1 MGSFSLLLRNYVS
14 TYNYISSLQFL
25 GNEYIKRF
33 YCNCTNAAV
42 WLGTSA
48 PLRLCWACSG
58 VWWQGN
64 TLLLSVFRWRRKSL
78 ISLFFF
84 IVAQGDDGLHSAHWW
99 TSYHSQAPRLSE
111 PWTVCCTFHSLP
123 GCTQGLMRCMLGD
136 DEPCTL
142 RIIAWVTSI
151 LAQRAI
157 RYRLMISFAVTSI
170 NVPEIHQQQFEY
182 QCKLSWMG
190 QDFWFY
196 CSNLSVEI
204 YSRICGS
211 KKTLKENHITS
222 KAANPIVIETST
234 GRVALTR
241 RHRMEGW

>member
-1 MGSFSLLLRNYVS
+1 MSPLTITFLPCNFLAMNTLRGFIAIAP
-14 TYNYISSLQFL
+14 TPQFDL
-25 GNEYIKRF
+25 
-33 YCNCTNAAV
+33 
-42 WLGTSA
+42 A
-48 PLRLCWACSG
+48 PARLCVSVGLARVSDSRAILCYWVYSG
-58 VWWQGN
+58 EN
-64 TLLLSVFRWRRKSL
+64 PSFHSCL
-78 ISLFFF
+78 
-84 IVAQGDDGLHSAHWW
+84 IVAQGDDGLHSAHGW

-111 PWTVCCTFHSLP
+111 PWTMCCTFHSLP

-234 GRVALTR
+234 GRVVLTR

>member
-48 PLRLCWACSG
+48 PLRLSWACSG

-84 IVAQGDDGLHSAHWW
+84 
-99 TSYHSQAPRLSE
+99 Y
-111 PWTVCCTFHSLP
+111 CCT
-123 GCTQGLMRCMLGD
+123 GWWWAAQCTLVNQLSFSGSPTQWALNSVLHFSQFTRLYTGVDALHVGWWWALYIANHCMGD
-136 DEPCTL
+136 IHPCT
-142 RIIAWVTSI
+142 
-151 LAQRAI
+151 
-157 RYRLMISFAVTSI
+157 
-170 NVPEIHQQQFEY
+170 E
-182 QCKLSWMG
+182 G
-190 QDFWFY
+190 D
-196 CSNLSVEI
+196 
-204 YSRICGS
+204 
-211 KKTLKENHITS
+211 TLPTDDKFCRNEH
-222 KAANPIVIETST
+222 
-234 GRVALTR
+234 
-241 RHRMEGW
+241 

>member
-1 MGSFSLLLRNYVS
+1 MSPLTITFLPCNFLAMNTLRGFIAIAP
-14 TYNYISSLQFL
+14 TPQFDL
-25 GNEYIKRF
+25 
-33 YCNCTNAAV
+33 
-42 WLGTSA
+42 A
-48 PLRLCWACSG
+48 PARLCVSVGLARVSDGRAILCYWVYSG
-58 VWWQGN
+58 GGEN
-64 TLLLSVFRWRRKSL
+64 PSFHS
-78 ISLFFF
+78 FFF

-123 GCTQGLMRCMLGD
+123 GCAQGLMRCMLGD

>member
-1 MGSFSLLLRNYVS
+1 MPPLTITFLPCNFLAMNTLRGFIAIAPTPQFDLAPARLCVSVGLARVSDSRAILCYWVYSGGGENPSFHSFFLLLHRVMM
-14 TYNYISSLQFL
+14 
-25 GNEYIKRF
+25 G
-33 YCNCTNAAV
+33 CTV
-42 WLGTSA
+42 HTGEKVII
-48 PLRLCWACSG
+48 LRLPD
-58 VWWQGN
+58 
-64 TLLLSVFRWRRKSL
+64 SVR
-78 ISLFFF
+78 
-84 IVAQGDDGLHSAHWW
+84 
-99 TSYHSQAPRLSE
+99 
-111 PWTVCCTFHSLP
+111 TVCCTFHSLP

-157 RYRLMISFAVTSI
+157 RYRLMISFAVTNI

-190 QDFWFY
+190 QDLSSGFIVPT
-196 CSNLSVEI
+196 SVEI